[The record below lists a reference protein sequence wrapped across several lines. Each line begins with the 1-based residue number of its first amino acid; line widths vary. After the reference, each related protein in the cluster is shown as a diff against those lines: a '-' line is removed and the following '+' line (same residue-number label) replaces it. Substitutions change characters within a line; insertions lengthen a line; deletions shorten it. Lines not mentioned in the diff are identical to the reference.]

1 MNIQGPSKSV
11 LHNFTLEKQLSVNL
25 PGTGNPGS
33 IPIASSVIFSTSVK
47 TITIIDS
54 LVLPGIGYDRR
65 QACSQTETEELT
77 SEYGG
82 VDSYLDF
89 YLYISFLEVSTPHRV
104 GENEGRLFD
113 LTNSITE
120 MEMCT

>member
-1 MNIQGPSKSV
+1 
-11 LHNFTLEKQLSVNL
+11 
-25 PGTGNPGS
+25 
-33 IPIASSVIFSTSVK
+33 VK

-65 QACSQTETEELT
+65 QACSQPETEELT

-113 LTNSITE
+113 QQHNRNGNMQLNMTQVFS
-120 MEMCT
+120 CL